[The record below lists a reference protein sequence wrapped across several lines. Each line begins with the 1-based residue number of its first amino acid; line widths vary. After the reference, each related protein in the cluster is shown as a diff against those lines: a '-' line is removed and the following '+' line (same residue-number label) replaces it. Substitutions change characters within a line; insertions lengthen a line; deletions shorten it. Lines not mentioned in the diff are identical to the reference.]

1 LAHRA
6 SAPESRHGSTD
17 CPGAAPGRGRTSR
30 SKGIPRA
37 ACRRPRRWRL
47 AARPD
52 RPRPRGAAARG
63 RANRAGRRRGRE
75 NRDRRPDRS
84 SRFPDRSPWPM
95 PDRRLRQ
102 RRSAHRPAPRD
113 SHPRAARSETTAQPP
128 HRHLRPCRRAP
139 PGRASTFRARGRAR
153 PALPRPN
160 GTGALVL
167 PQSPG
172 APEVPAR
179 SPAQRTSL
187 GCDGLHA
194 CYGPSW
200 KSPSTSITSASS
212 AAFASSPS
220 ARK

>member
-1 LAHRA
+1 MAHRA

-52 RPRPRGAAARG
+52 RPRRRGAVARG

-113 SHPRAARSETTAQPP
+113 LRPRAARSETTAQPP
-128 HRHLRPCRRAP
+128 HRHLRPCGERRQVALRHFERVVKRVP
-139 PGRASTFRARGRAR
+139 LCRDRTGLARSCCR
-153 PALPRPN
+153 
-160 GTGALVL
+160 
-167 PQSPG
+167 SPG
-172 APEVPAR
+172 VPVVPAR

-187 GCDGLHA
+187 GCDGLRDA
-194 CYGPSW
+194 SYGPSW